1 MLIVILPDEGPP
13 EAPTDSASTGSSS
26 VSALSGCGIHFLVA
40 SFRLVSASKGSAM
53 AWPRKRHER
62 QGHLVP
68 WRSCRIGAGVQT
80 HLL

>member
-40 SFRLVSASKGSAM
+40 RFRLVSASKGSAM
-53 AWPRKRHER
+53 ATKTARAPRN
-62 QGHLVP
+62 
-68 WRSCRIGAGVQT
+68 
-80 HLL
+80 